1 MTHKTCSP
9 GRIRIYLL
17 FAVALALSVPASA
30 AWKEKV
36 LYSFQGGTDG
46 SVPIGSLI
54 RDSAGNIYGAT
65 EQGGATTC
73 RSPLPCGTVFQ
84 LVPPQQKGGAWTE
97 TILYS
102 FPTSKQGY
110 LPTGDLVFDES
121 GNLYGATI
129 FGGTKGTTCDGFYGG
144 QCGVVFEIS
153 PPKQKG
159 GAWTQKV
166 LHNFPGTAS
175 GKQDGDGAEPNGGLV
190 LDSKGTIYGTSYF
203 GGNGT
208 AVCGSIGC
216 GTIFSLTPPTK
227 QGGVWTEKIIHRFS
241 AQDGGEPSSG
251 VILGTSGT
259 LYGTTVGGIHGYGC
273 AYELKPSANGK
284 WKETVLYGFTDDQNG
299 ADPEAAF
306 VRDALGNL
314 YSTANSGRDLSLRG
328 NVFRLSQ
335 KKNGDWS
342 FSVLY
347 GFANGIPNGENPAAP
362 LIFDRAGNLYSTTQY
377 GGSGTGCSFYGCG
390 TVFEVSP

>member
-1 MTHKTCSP
+1 
-9 GRIRIYLL
+9 
-17 FAVALALSVPASA
+17 
-30 AWKEKV
+30 
-36 LYSFQGGTDG
+36 
-46 SVPIGSLI
+46 
-54 RDSAGNIYGAT
+54 
-65 EQGGATTC
+65 
-73 RSPLPCGTVFQ
+73 
-84 LVPPQQKGGAWTE
+84 
-97 TILYS
+97 
-102 FPTSKQGY
+102 
-110 LPTGDLVFDES
+110 
-121 GNLYGATI
+121 
-129 FGGTKGTTCDGFYGG
+129 
-144 QCGVVFEIS
+144 VVFEIS

-166 LHNFPGTAS
+166 LHDFPGTAS
-175 GKQDGDGAEPNGGLV
+175 GKLDGDGAEPNGGLV

-216 GTIFSLTPPTK
+216 GTVFSFTPPTK
-227 QGGVWTEKIIHRFS
+227 QGGVWTEKIMHRFS
-241 AQDGGEPSSG
+241 GPDGGEPSSG
-251 VILGTSGT
+251 VMLGTSGT

-299 ADPEAAF
+299 ADPEATF
-306 VRDALGNL
+306 TRDALGNL

-347 GFANGIPNGENPAAP
+347 GFANGIPDGENPAAP
-362 LIFDRAGNLYSTTQY
+362 LIFDKAGNLYSTTQY
-377 GGSGTGCSFYGCG
+377 GGSGTGCSFVGCG